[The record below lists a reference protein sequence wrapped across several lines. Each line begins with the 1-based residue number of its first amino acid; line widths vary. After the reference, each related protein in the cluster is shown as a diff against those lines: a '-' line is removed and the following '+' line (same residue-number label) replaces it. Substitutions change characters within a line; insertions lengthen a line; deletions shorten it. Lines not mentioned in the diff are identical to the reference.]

1 MVQEVQLTANPARIT
16 RAPTTKIMYQK
27 KPFPQINQYGVS
39 EVLSFS
45 LIFALMLG
53 TIAIL
58 YTQAY
63 PILEEQKN
71 IEIDKNVERSLSILD
86 DNLDTVAT
94 GTAPSRETELKVA
107 DSNLRVDEDGYNL
120 TYSFYK
126 NGNYTNYTI
135 SPDVMVYETSTGA
148 RYYYFNG
155 AIVQQQGD
163 TVYFVE
169 EPDDIRSHEG
179 KLQLTLLGM
188 NSLGSE
194 LSGGTHT
201 IQASGGKG
209 QAIFV
214 YPESG
219 ERTISATVIMDTP
232 NTAERDYWRNYYS
245 SKPSFT
251 SCENTGA
258 TSFECQSAPYQEISI
273 QYRLI
278 SYEFI
283 E

>member
-1 MVQEVQLTANPARIT
+1 
-16 RAPTTKIMYQK
+16 MYQK
-27 KPFPQINQYGVS
+27 QHSSILNEYGVS

-53 TIAIL
+53 TIALL

-63 PILEEQKN
+63 PLLEEEKN

-107 DSNLRVDEDGYNL
+107 DSALRVDEDGYNL

-126 NGNYTNYTI
+126 NGNYTNYSI
-135 SPDVMVYETSTGA
+135 SPDVMVYKTSTGA

-155 AIVQQQGD
+155 GIVQQQGD

-169 EPDDIRSHEG
+169 DPEAIRDHQG

-201 IQASGGKG
+201 IQASGGEG
-209 QAIFV
+209 QSIFV

-219 ERTISATVIMDTP
+219 DATITTTVIMDTP
-232 NTAERDYWRNYYS
+232 NTAERDFWRDYYS
-245 SKPSFT
+245 SKQAFT
-251 SCENTGA
+251 SCTNTGPE
-258 TSFECQSAPYQEISI
+258 SFECQSAPYREISL

-278 SYEFI
+278 SYEFV